1 MGIDPA
7 TAGAGGGFAVG
18 GEAGSGEARGKGKG
32 KGKGKECGGKVP
44 ATRPEIA
51 RHAKLSFCLTPRP

>member
-1 MGIDPA
+1 M
-7 TAGAGGGFAVG
+7 
-18 GEAGSGEARGKGKG
+18 GKG

-44 ATRPEIA
+44 AARPEIA